1 MPAEGLLADGAEE
14 EEEGAAVAVGL
25 AATEASGGGAD
36 VSAAGAAGEATAAT
50 GGMEEGGEAGPAD
63 TTMAG
68 TGLEPVAETVTL
80 ANRKSTGTL
89 DGVLPYFMD
98 YRLHQSK
105 RKEHSGIYSQSYFW
119 GKCI

>member
-14 EEEGAAVAVGL
+14 EEEEEGAVGL

-36 VSAAGAAGEATAAT
+36 VSVAGAAGGATAAA

-80 ANRKSTGTL
+80 GNRKSTGTL
-89 DGVLPYFMD
+89 DGVSPYFFG
-98 YRLHQSK
+98 L
-105 RKEHSGIYSQSYFW
+105 
-119 GKCI
+119 